1 MALNVISN
9 FAANVAHR
17 NLVASDAATTSSLT
31 KLSSGQRVV
40 SAKDDAASLAI
51 GSRLR
56 AEVVA
61 MKTASVNAGQA
72 GSMLQIADGAMAT
85 IADILVR
92 MKELAVQ
99 ASSGQFSSVERT
111 ILDSEFQA
119 LSSEITRIS
128 SDTEFN
134 GTQLIAG
141 TGSTVTSQFA
151 SDFTTSGNGFSIAI
165 DASKVADDSA
175 FRLSF
180 ETITAVAQVDT
191 STMAG
196 VAIGDVFT
204 IKITDNT
211 AGTTYTATFTATT
224 ASDSDMAAG
233 LVAAV
238 NDIVGVTVIATQSTD
253 DVIMTAN
260 TAGQAFSVAVSK
272 TGSGTITN
280 ISVAGTAGGDF
291 LTVSDLTTTNGNS
304 VTVNVASILDAVVS
318 TAGAN
323 LSGTET
329 AKVVFDSLGVT
340 VTLDA
345 NFDRDSATI
354 KTLGTVSIGVAL
366 QGDDGFT
373 ASYLNDNNGGVTN
386 DAITALLALGSA
398 VFDSATGDLTLTIT
412 GAANEFLLS
421 AVGIKLGVDDESASG
436 LTAGAVTGT
445 DLDAI
450 AATVQIYVTTA
461 NGIDVQIGEIT
472 GAAGEFDGTN
482 ASSIGTIVVNVGE
495 LLFGNTVAKGSTS
508 SDFTFKVGTGNQ
520 SYDSLTFT
528 VKAASASALSLDTN
542 SITTAALA
550 ETASTSVSAAIDTL
564 NQSRSDVGAA
574 QNRLGFARDNLAS
587 AIENAEAARSNLL
600 DLDVA
605 AEITVFTSK
614 QVLLQTGIAM
624 LAQANQLPQNL
635 LRLFQ

>member
-17 NLVASDAATTSSLT
+17 NLVMSDEATTSSLT

-61 MKTASVNAGQA
+61 MRTASVNAGQA
-72 GSMLQIADGAMAT
+72 SSMLQIADGAMAT

-119 LSSEITRIS
+119 LASEITRIS

-151 SDFTTSGNGFSIAI
+151 SDFTTAGNGYSIAI
-165 DASKVADDSA
+165 DAGIVADNSA

-180 ETITAVAQVDT
+180 ETVTAVAQVDT
-191 STMAG
+191 STLTT
-196 VAIGDVFT
+196 VAIGDVYT

-211 AGTTYTATFTATT
+211 AGTTFTASFTATT
-224 ASDSDMAAG
+224 DVEADVASGLAA
-233 LVAAV
+233 AI
-238 NDIVGVTVIATQSTD
+238 NDIVGVTVTATDAGD
-253 DVIMTAN
+253 DVVMTAN

-272 TGSGTITN
+272 TGSGTIANVNTTAN
-280 ISVAGTAGGDF
+280 IVGGDF
-291 LTVSDLTTTNGNS
+291 LTLSDLTTTNGNS
-304 VTVNVASILDAVVS
+304 VTIDVASAIDAVVS
-318 TAGAN
+318 TSGAN

-329 AKVVFDSLGVT
+329 AAILFSSLGVT

-345 NFDRDSATI
+345 NFDRNTDNITTG
-354 KTLGTVSIGVAL
+354 TLTDTAVGAFSTDVVVL
-366 QGDDGFT
+366 DNDGD
-373 ASYLNDNNGGVTN
+373 VTN
-386 DAITALLALGSA
+386 DALTALLALASS
-398 VFDSATGDLTLTIT
+398 VYDSTTGILTLTAGDSGADLTLDAT
-412 GAANEFLLS
+412 GISFQVDGSGGFSTGPTADL
-421 AVGIKLGVDDESASG
+421 VGTNK
-436 LTAGAVTGT
+436 
-445 DLDAI
+445 
-450 AATVQIYVTTA
+450 TVQIAVTTA
-461 NGIDVQIGEIT
+461 DGTVVQI
-472 GAAGEFDGTN
+472 ADLQLGTVT
-482 ASSIGTIVVNVGE
+482 SEGGTVTVNVGE

-508 SDFTFKVGTGNQ
+508 TDFTFKVGTGNQ

-550 ETASTSVSAAIDTL
+550 ESASTAVSAAIDTL

-574 QNRLGFARDNLAS
+574 QNRLGFARANLAS
-587 AIENAEAARSNLL
+587 GIENAEAARSNLL

-605 AEITVFTSK
+605 AEITVFTSR